1 MQENKLYRTL
11 FLLDDT
17 RNYTNDFY
25 LTEFA
30 KIVLFR
36 DPSALDIDGL
46 KAGIEEL
53 TTLEYTEED
62 IEHAIAMNGRGQ
74 ITFENGL
81 YSLTKSAFDELAKRD
96 KTNYLKSFISEF
108 LSANPGKY
116 EISIERAEELIDSFI
131 FQRFNEN
138 LQQISEILNRH
149 VSILA
154 EENDYEE
161 SEAAFINDFLNWN
174 NTAKNKCV
182 FQLIS
187 NSYDYFM
194 INSKCEDPAFDFSTM
209 NFYVDTN
216 ILFRLMGL
224 NGKLRESSVRSLID
238 KCRSVGIRLIV
249 SNYVRAECET
259 TIDKLINVLIDYT
272 TDMSNVIP
280 PSSMSFAEE
289 QSARL
294 DFYTKYYHWV
304 KSGNKHRN
312 YDAFKKYLHRELDD
326 LLKGFTHD
334 NGNVSYKTKPES
346 GFSSYCDA
354 LKSIKKEKHT
364 TETDVNSFLLVRDK
378 RAMDPQQSYYLI
390 SADSHLISWLWD
402 TFPGEKSIA
411 DYPSAWL
418 SIILKYS
425 GREKDTDYKAFC
437 QLVHLSIH
445 PQVEDLEKK
454 LAVKADIVYSDL
466 DERIQVEMIDEVRNH
481 YSQYKDLPESKIV
494 RYSYAKSIERIEKDA
509 EHRIREESDKIID
522 SLEQKLKNKEEESE
536 SKIAEIQKQREEEK
550 ARIIAEKD
558 SEKQSAVDTERANTI
573 AKMKAQDIHATIERN
588 KQHRHR
594 LTKALLVLFVVTLAL
609 WTFFLFK
616 GQLSLNS
623 QLGSFFENNA
633 LYFAGAGSLITGI
646 IFCLRTLFAN
656 KIFPIDEKVVAKQID
671 EKYDS
676 KNT

>member
-46 KAGIEEL
+46 KVGIEEL

-74 ITFENGL
+74 ITIENGQ
-81 YSLTKSAFDELAKRD
+81 YSLTQAAFDELGKRD
-96 KTNYLKSFISEF
+96 KSNPLKPYLSEF
-108 LSANPGKY
+108 LSANTGKY
-116 EISIERAEELIDSFI
+116 EVALENAEELIDAFI

-138 LQQISEILNRH
+138 LQQISEILKRS
-149 VSILA
+149 VSLQA
-154 EENDYEE
+154 EEEDYEE
-161 SEAAFINDFLNWN
+161 SEATFINDFLNWDN
-174 NTAKNKCV
+174 AAKNKQV
-182 FQLIS
+182 FLLIAK
-187 NSYDYFM
+187 SYDYFM
-194 INSKCEDPAFDFSTM
+194 INSKCEDPEFDFSTM

-238 KCRSVGIRLIV
+238 KCRSVGIRLVV

-259 TIDKLINVLIDYT
+259 TIDKLINLLIDYT
-272 TDMSNVIP
+272 TDMNNVIP

-289 QSARL
+289 QSVRL
-294 DFYTKYYHWV
+294 DFYSKYYHWV
-304 KSGNKHRN
+304 RNGNKHRN
-312 YDAFKKYLHRELDD
+312 YTAFKKYLHRELDD
-326 LLKGFTHD
+326 LLKGFIAD
-334 NGNVSYKTKPES
+334 EGNVSYKAKPES
-346 GFSSYCDA
+346 GFANYCDA
-354 LKSIKKEKHT
+354 LKSIKEKHT

-418 SIILKYS
+418 SIILKYT

-437 QLVHLSIH
+437 QFVHLSIH
-445 PQVEDLEKK
+445 THIEDLEKK
-454 LAVKADIVYSDL
+454 LDVKSSIVYSNL
-466 DERIQVEMIDEVRNH
+466 DERIQVEMIDEVRDH
-481 YSQYKDLPESKIV
+481 YSQYKDFPESKIV
-494 RYSYAKSIERIEKDA
+494 RYSYAKAVERIEKDT
-509 EHRIREESDKIID
+509 EQRIREESDKIID
-522 SLEQKLKNKEEESE
+522 GLEEKLKKKEEESE
-536 SKIAEIQKQREEEK
+536 RRIAEIQKQSEKEK
-550 ARIIAEKD
+550 AKINAKKD
-558 SEKQSAVDTERANTI
+558 SEKQAAVDSERNNTI
-573 AKMKAQDIHATIERN
+573 AKMKALDVRATIEKN
-588 KQHRHR
+588 KQNRHR
-594 LTKALLVLFVVTLAL
+594 LTIAFLVFLIITLLL
-609 WTFFLFK
+609 WTFLLFK
-616 GQLSLNS
+616 GQLSLSS

-633 LYFAGAGSLITGI
+633 FYFAGAGSLLTGI

-676 KNT
+676 KNP

>member
-11 FLLDDT
+11 FLLDET
-17 RNYTNDFY
+17 RSYTNDFY
-25 LTEFA
+25 LAEFA

-74 ITFENGL
+74 ITFENGQ

-194 INSKCEDPAFDFSTM
+194 INSKCEDPAFDFSSM

-224 NGKLRESSVRSLID
+224 NGKLRESSVRSLIE
-238 KCRSVGIRLIV
+238 KCRSVGIHLIV

-259 TIDKLINVLIDYT
+259 TIDKLINLLIDYT
-272 TDMSNVIP
+272 TDMSNVLP
-280 PSSMSFAEE
+280 PSSMDFAEE

-294 DFYTKYYHWV
+294 DFYAKYFHWV
-304 KSGNKHRN
+304 KNGNKHRN
-312 YDAFKKYLHRELDD
+312 YSAFKKYLHRELDV
-326 LLKGFTHD
+326 LLKGFIAD
-334 NGNVSYKTKPES
+334 DGNVSYQTKPES
-346 GFSSYCDA
+346 GFANYCDA
-354 LKSIKKEKHT
+354 LKSIKEKHT

-378 RAMDPQQSYYLI
+378 RAMDPQQNYYLV
-390 SADSHLISWLWD
+390 SADSHLISWLWE

-418 SIILKYS
+418 SIILKYT

-437 QLVHLSIH
+437 QFVHLSIH
-445 PQVEDLEKK
+445 THVEDLEKK
-454 LAVKADIVYSDL
+454 LEVKSSIVYSNL
-466 DERIQVEMIDEVRNH
+466 DERIQVEMIDEVRDH
-481 YSQYKDLPESKIV
+481 YSQYKDLPESKII
-494 RYSYAKSIERIEKDA
+494 RYSYAKAVERIEK
-509 EHRIREESDKIID
+509 ETEQRIREEDNKIID
-522 SLEQKLKNKEEESE
+522 GLEEKLKKAEEE
-536 SKIAEIQKQREEEK
+536 KDNRIAEIKRQSADEK
-550 ARIIAEKD
+550 KRIIDEKD
-558 SEKQSAVDTERANTI
+558 NEIVHVKKAERENTI
-573 AKMKAQDIHATIERN
+573 QEIITKEAERVLRRN
-588 KQHRHR
+588 KKLRTIFVVLAFAFLFFALVFLLFIRKLIDNTSPIGQFFINNS
-594 LTKALLVLFVVTLAL
+594 LLFELVFFILSGIFALLGWVL
-609 WTFFLFK
+609 
-616 GQLSLNS
+616 
-623 QLGSFFENNA
+623 
-633 LYFAGAGSLITGI
+633 
-646 IFCLRTLFAN
+646 AN
-656 KIFPIDEKVVAKQID
+656 KIFPVDETVVRQKV
-671 EKYDS
+671 EKKY
-676 KNT
+676 K

>member
-11 FLLDDT
+11 FLLDET
-17 RNYTNDFY
+17 RSYTNDFY
-25 LTEFA
+25 LAEFA

-46 KAGIEEL
+46 KVGIEEL

-74 ITFENGL
+74 ITFENGQ
-81 YSLTKSAFDELAKRD
+81 YSLTQSAFDELAKRD

-194 INSKCEDPAFDFSTM
+194 INSKCEDPAFDFSSM

-224 NGKLRESSVRSLID
+224 NGKLRESSVRSLIE
-238 KCRSVGIRLIV
+238 KCRSVGIHLIV

-272 TDMSNVIP
+272 TDMSNVLP
-280 PSSMSFAEE
+280 PSSMDFAEE

-294 DFYTKYYHWV
+294 DFYAKYFHWV
-304 KSGNKHRN
+304 KNGNKHRN
-312 YDAFKKYLHRELDD
+312 YSAFKKYLHKELDE
-326 LLKGFTHD
+326 LLKGFIAD

-346 GFSSYCDA
+346 GFTSYCKA
-354 LKSIKKEKHT
+354 LNSIKEKHT

-378 RAMDPQQSYYLI
+378 RAMDPQQSYYLV
-390 SADSHLISWLWD
+390 SADSHLISWLWE

-418 SIILKYS
+418 SIILKYT

-437 QLVHLSIH
+437 QFVHLSIH
-445 PQVEDLEKK
+445 THVEDLEKK
-454 LAVKADIVYSDL
+454 LEVKSSIVYSNL
-466 DERIQVEMIDEVRNH
+466 DERIQVEMIDEVRDH
-481 YSQYKDLPESKIV
+481 YSQYKDLPESKII
-494 RYSYAKSIERIEKDA
+494 RYSYAKAVERIEK
-509 EHRIREESDKIID
+509 ETEQRIREEDYKIID
-522 SLEQKLKNKEEESE
+522 GLEEKLKKAEEE
-536 SKIAEIQKQREEEK
+536 KDNRIAEIKRQSADEK
-550 ARIIAEKD
+550 ERIIVEKD
-558 SEKQSAVDTERANTI
+558 NEIVHVKKAERENTI
-573 AKMKAQDIHATIERN
+573 QEIITKEAERVLRRN
-588 KQHRHR
+588 KKLRTIFVVLAVAFLFFALVFLLFIRKLIDNTSPIGQFFINNS
-594 LTKALLVLFVVTLAL
+594 LLFELVFFILSGVFALLRWVL
-609 WTFFLFK
+609 
-616 GQLSLNS
+616 
-623 QLGSFFENNA
+623 
-633 LYFAGAGSLITGI
+633 
-646 IFCLRTLFAN
+646 AN
-656 KIFPIDEKVVAKQID
+656 KIFPVDETVVRQKV
-671 EKYDS
+671 EKKY
-676 KNT
+676 K